1 MSNVSLMRARNG
13 GATDEWYTSWRTV
26 DRELSRH
33 VESLR
38 GKRVHLDCDGSESMF
53 ARWFAAH
60 ADMLGLRSLTCTRWN
75 PDAHSLFHP
84 DASGGRWDWTG
95 AGWEYSH
102 LAGDGSYASREC
114 LAISRRSDLVCT
126 NPPFSR
132 FTDFVSRLLDTGA
145 DLLVLGTLPLVKSDP
160 VFPYVLSGRLRFG
173 YTSSQMT
180 FLMDGHTPATLR
192 NVRWYTTLPVTHP
205 VMSYEGSRDM
215 LPTVDGMPDVRLVD
229 RLALLSD
236 EPGLYA
242 VPLTFLDRWPA
253 PGWRLHGLLADGAAS
268 WKLGAARYRGRER
281 FARLL
286 VERVRDA

>member
-1 MSNVSLMRARNG
+1 MRVRNG
-13 GATDEWYTSWRTV
+13 GATDEWYTSWQTV

-33 VESLR
+33 VEVLR
-38 GKRVHLDCDGSESMF
+38 GRRVHLDCDGPESMF
-53 ARWFAAH
+53 ARWFSHH

-84 DASGGRWDWTG
+84 DACGGRWDWTG
-95 AGWEYSH
+95 AGWEHSR

-114 LAISRRSDLVCT
+114 LEISRRADLVCT

-132 FTDFVSRLLDTGA
+132 FTDYMPRMLDTGA
-145 DLLVLGTLPLVKSDP
+145 DLLVLGTLGLVKSSRI
-160 VFPYVLSGRLRFG
+160 FPHVLSGHLRFG
-173 YTSSQMT
+173 YTNSQMS
-180 FLMDGHTPATLR
+180 FLIDGHTPATLR
-192 NVRWYTTLPVTHP
+192 NARWYTTLPVCRP
-205 VMSYEGSRDM
+205 VVSCEGSRGR
-215 LPTVDGMPDVRLVD
+215 LPVVDGMPDVCLVD

-242 VPLTFLDRWPA
+242 VPLTFLDRCPN
-253 PGWRLHGLLADGAAS
+253 PGWRLRGMLAGGPEE
-268 WKLGAARYRGRER
+268 WKLGIARYQGRER